1 MCGPAPVPTMEIVA
15 HQTGGSVRRGGSAW
29 AVVLASAWAILASG
43 AVAAG
48 QQQASF
54 AVAVTLHRVV
64 KPLSAAELCKDGQP
78 IRTLGATIRID
89 CPRPADSATA
99 PGREAALTGGKLPR
113 PEVTVTF

>member
-1 MCGPAPVPTMEIVA
+1 MR
-15 HQTGGSVRRGGSAW
+15 TGGSGWVATLVGAW
-29 AVVLASAWAILASG
+29 ASLAFG
-43 AVAAG
+43 AALAG

-89 CPRPADSATA
+89 CPRTTEKPATS
-99 PGREAALTGGKLPR
+99 GREASLPDERLPR

>member
-1 MCGPAPVPTMEIVA
+1 MRAAGA
-15 HQTGGSVRRGGSAW
+15 AW
-29 AVVLASAWAILASG
+29 AVMLVGAWATLASG
-43 AVAAG
+43 VAAGG

-89 CPRPADSATA
+89 CPRPADRAAT
-99 PGREAALTGGKLPR
+99 PGSEAALTGGKLPR

>member
-1 MCGPAPVPTMEIVA
+1 MR
-15 HQTGGSVRRGGSAW
+15 TGRSAW
-29 AVVLASAWAILASG
+29 AVMLVSAWATLASG
-43 AVAAG
+43 AAAAG
-48 QQQASF
+48 QQQTSF

-89 CPRPADSATA
+89 CPRPADRPATS
-99 PGREAALTGGKLPR
+99 GREASLTDDKLAR